1 MRIWSNK
8 THRGFNRLC
17 VALAAVGAF
26 AFIGFNALTGKYRVY
41 KAGERFTVGGTYE
54 QTIKERVRNQW
65 REWFVNDEHKNRS
78 VSGEYSTKARI
89 LKDVQSMKEAKYF
102 SKDKL
107 EKLIDKTIE
116 REGISR
122 LGEDISQKDVESE
135 RAICEGYAWQFHRH
149 FRPRTWCVLSRRL
162 DWTRF
167 RLICG
172 W

>member
-1 MRIWSNK
+1 M
-8 THRGFNRLC
+8 
-17 VALAAVGAF
+17 ALAPVGAF

-54 QTIKERVRNQW
+54 QTIKEHVRKQW

-78 VSGEYSTKARI
+78 VSEEYSTKARI

-122 LGEDISQKDVESE
+122 LGEDISQKGVESE
-135 RAICEGYAWQFHRH
+135 RAIREGYAWSVHHHLCR
-149 FRPRTWCVLSRRL
+149 WAWGILSRRL
-162 DWTRF
+162 DCRGF
-167 RLICG
+167 RLILLVVG
-172 W
+172 A

>member
-41 KAGERFTVGGTYE
+41 KPGERFTVGGTYE
-54 QTIKERVRNQW
+54 QTIKERVRKQW

-89 LKDVQSMKEAKYF
+89 LKDVQSMKEAKHF

-116 REGISR
+116 REK
-122 LGEDISQKDVESE
+122 E
-135 RAICEGYAWQFHRH
+135 Y
-149 FRPRTWCVLSRRL
+149 L
-162 DWTRF
+162 DWAKTYPKKMWKARGLF
-167 RLICG
+167 VRDTLGSFIVIFGLGHGVFCLVAWIG
-172 W
+172 RGFD